1 MVRVLSGGAGLLGAH
16 HGLGPAWCAD
26 RVLLHPKG
34 VGRGAFG
41 GGVGKGVSRPNGIRR
56 GRVQRGRRRSPTGG
70 PKTLPS
76 PVEPAG
82 GARGLAAPETLRAS
96 APNATDR
103 IGLRGEPG
111 QPQVPRTVGQVP
123 CTAANQE
130 HARTPTR
137 RTALAPPRGR
147 MATRP
152 PSIAHL
158 RSHVFRC
165 RTESAALRRHF
176 GSRPILRV
184 SWRSGGG
191 AGRKHRS
198 FSALG
203 RIGRGMNGRTEVG
216 NRFLLQ
222 EVGAELE

>member
-1 MVRVLSGGAGLLGAH
+1 MESYQGLRKSSLRRAQDGLLVVRVLSGGAGLLGAH

-41 GGVGKGVSRPNGIRR
+41 GGVGKGLSRPNGIRR

-103 IGLRGEPG
+103 IGPRGEPG

-123 CTAANQE
+123 CTAANQ
-130 HARTPTR
+130 
-137 RTALAPPRGR
+137 
-147 MATRP
+147 
-152 PSIAHL
+152 
-158 RSHVFRC
+158 
-165 RTESAALRRHF
+165 ALRQTGHANEVL
-176 GSRPILRV
+176 SSYIDL
-184 SWRSGGG
+184 
-191 AGRKHRS
+191 
-198 FSALG
+198 SA
-203 RIGRGMNGRTEVG
+203 
-216 NRFLLQ
+216 
-222 EVGAELE
+222 